1 MRVLSLA
8 VAALAAANVGA
19 AADDKAADTLGSL
32 VPDPFPSLREVGDTI
47 YTTLSPFITD
57 GAAGS
62 GGKLA
67 NASRAV
73 KGVINKKTHVASNAK
88 HDILSTLGPK
98 AYDAW
103 LALSA
108 KDFAAWNATGGTTT
122 CDPSKRPKN
131 TAATYSFAFQGS
143 GLLLPFYQGVV
154 QGLQLRGVLDGE
166 TMATAKFSG
175 QSGGA
180 ITSAL
185 TAVGYTGYEQLGLL
199 GTILVRLAACNVNP
213 PPGGCFIN
221 AVGAPIISAAIL
233 AKDPDAAKNLSGRL
247 SVWACEVDVTKASN
261 TYSVSQGTNTVGA
274 TGWCCAGVCVCVL
287 ASVRGGAPLSIPTQP
302 CPPFKKQF
310 TSIADLEQAIRASS
324 TVPCFTEGD
333 AYTVFRGSPYI
344 DGGCVPCFFLYLVR
358 CASINHPVARQCI
371 SSTRKES
378 LAKCAHTP
386 FSPILTANRYC
397 NDYAQLCPKDD
408 TKCVKVSSAFLGP
421 NLRGTPYP
429 TTDNCP
435 VVVPSDWLPNPA
447 KPYLVPKD
455 NGTWVP
461 RPFTCDGAAGPED
474 VPFTRQG
481 VTAKPDIYPF
491 FYQSLDPA
499 FANGCEWLSSSRG
512 PNPANAQAQILAE
525 FMTGVAEAIGWAD
538 AQGYC
543 A

>member
-1 MRVLSLA
+1 MLIHFERHRHDKALGRWRERGGKEQAFLKRRRRAAGPTTPARCARSLVALTPNDSGRPTPTTSGLLALTTFARLTPQPPPRPTETNTCADTKNSDEMRVLSLA
-8 VAALAAANVGA
+8 VAALAAANVCA

-88 HDILSTLGPK
+88 HDILSTLAPK

-154 QGLQLRGVLDGE
+154 HGLQLRGVLDGE

-185 TAVGYTGYEQLGLL
+185 TAVGYTGFEQLALL
-199 GTILVRLAACNVNP
+199 GTILVRLAACNASP

-274 TGWCCAGVCVCVL
+274 TGWCVRACVCVCACERARRCSSIHPHSTL
-287 ASVRGGAPLSIPTQP
+287 STLKKNSSRPSPTSSRPSAPRRPYPASPRAMHTRSSGAAPTL
-302 CPPFKKQF
+302 
-310 TSIADLEQAIRASS
+310 TA
-324 TVPCFTEGD
+324 G
-333 AYTVFRGSPYI
+333 AYHN
-344 DGGCVPCFFLYLVR
+344 FFLYLVR
-358 CASINHPVARQCI
+358 CASINHPVARPCI
-371 SSTRKES
+371 SSTRKERKRKMRS
-378 LAKCAHTP
+378 HAL
-386 FSPILTANRYC
+386 
-397 NDYAQLCPKDD
+397 
-408 TKCVKVSSAFLGP
+408 
-421 NLRGTPYP
+421 
-429 TTDNCP
+429 
-435 VVVPSDWLPNPA
+435 LPRSHDQQV
-447 KPYLVPKD
+447 L
-455 NGTWVP
+455 
-461 RPFTCDGAAGPED
+461 
-474 VPFTRQG
+474 Q
-481 VTAKPDIYPF
+481 
-491 FYQSLDPA
+491 
-499 FANGCEWLSSSRG
+499 
-512 PNPANAQAQILAE
+512 
-525 FMTGVAEAIGWAD
+525 
-538 AQGYC
+538 
-543 A
+543 